1 MTGAHRDNAVHAVD
15 ILNDFVGDFVCGV
28 MLFREWEIQFKAG
41 RVPEILMVNVQ
52 KICLSHLVLGL
63 CKFVEFYDRFRNVI
77 PSEHRDVCK
86 GLVREI
92 KQKGVVEFRNKCVGH
107 IWDTNLQ
114 RSLIHSEIMIRLNR
128 FTGGNLSGFLDWINK
143 PKANTFPSTVV
154 SIIETVRDT
163 LMSLHGITQDEIIN
177 R

>member
-1 MTGAHRDNAVHAVD
+1 VTGSLRDNAVHAVD
-15 ILNDFVGDFVCGV
+15 TLNDFVGDFVGGV

-41 RVPEILMVNVQ
+41 RVPEMLMVNVQ

-63 CKFVEFYDRFRNVI
+63 CKFVEFYERFRNVI
-77 PSEHRDVCK
+77 PFEHRDVCK

-107 IWDTNLQ
+107 IWDTSLH
-114 RSLIHSEIMIRLNR
+114 RPLIHSEIMTRLNR
-128 FTGGNLSGFLDWINK
+128 LTSCNLSGFLDWINN

-154 SIIETVRDT
+154 SIIETVRDA
-163 LMSLHGITQDEIIN
+163 LMSQHGITQDEIIN